1 MPNVT
6 HSFPVIFWNRS
17 FKIISCFLILSRVLS
32 ICWFFYCLLFLFRL
46 EDTTIGTNKEK
57 QEREADED
65 FLSRLIDEQP
75 QSSDTT
81 KVKSASTDMNKRSG
95 STYTSFT
102 VRSFLKDVLQYF
114 STETSFTVIDPS
126 SKTPTSSPGCSRL
139 PIWRRLGRRPWHTA
153 DHVSPTRMEMY
164 SKWRLRRKGW
174 EEWVRDAKVKINK
187 MAEKAEVQFKKK

>member
-1 MPNVT
+1 
-6 HSFPVIFWNRS
+6 
-17 FKIISCFLILSRVLS
+17 
-32 ICWFFYCLLFLFRL
+32 L

-65 FLSRLIDEQP
+65 FLSRLTDEQP

-114 STETSFTVIDPS
+114 GTETSFTVVDPS
-126 SKTPTSSPGCSRL
+126 SKTP
-139 PIWRRLGRRPWHTA
+139 
-153 DHVSPTRMEMY
+153 
-164 SKWRLRRKGW
+164 
-174 EEWVRDAKVKINK
+174 AK
-187 MAEKAEVQFKKK
+187 ET